1 MCPSR
6 QENSNV
12 YILPSVPPRRPYDAV
27 HGHQHFPP
35 QEPSLRQEPAR
46 ASSKA
51 LLSRPAKEGA
61 GGVYRNPGCRHAG
74 VYLRRWRSLA
84 TVQRGERGRGG
95 MVHGQHRTRRKRGE
109 EYLRRYTRH
118 ARRPAKQQAA
128 LVFRLLRASVMTRAD
143 DCVCKAHALRQAGT
157 HARTQINTSTVY
169 QHNNPRTH
177 HCANPVCCAC
187 VVCSKLVVA
196 TARPKREPI
205 EKKQKKNRRGG
216 GPQPNGQLGP
226 RGITRTVP
234 LDLRSWSAAR
244 TQASCT
250 TACTFFSCCSCV
262 WATLR
267 PLFMHTLCVT
277 AVHVSVFSAS
287 RIWNN
292 ERCSFTFRNKR
303 C

>member
-1 MCPSR
+1 MTPTCDRQESSAKSKSSCRKLTCCCDEMCPSR

-35 QEPSLRQEPAR
+35 KEPSLRQEPAR

-95 MVHGQHRTRRKRGE
+95 IVHGQHRTRRKRGE

-157 HARTQINTSTVY
+157 LARTQ
-169 QHNNPRTH
+169 
-177 HCANPVCCAC
+177 
-187 VVCSKLVVA
+187 
-196 TARPKREPI
+196 
-205 EKKQKKNRRGG
+205 
-216 GPQPNGQLGP
+216 
-226 RGITRTVP
+226 
-234 LDLRSWSAAR
+234 
-244 TQASCT
+244 
-250 TACTFFSCCSCV
+250 
-262 WATLR
+262 
-267 PLFMHTLCVT
+267 
-277 AVHVSVFSAS
+277 
-287 RIWNN
+287 
-292 ERCSFTFRNKR
+292 
-303 C
+303 